1 MSSWVQGFVQGLAQD
16 YATDKWNDYAEA
28 KFQPTKDPFYEKTA
42 NGKSKRRKLPDF
54 CSQREKKLWKKLQNR
69 AWKDDRCLCGC
80 LWVNWGLGLAPVL
93 SIIPTIGPIIMYMVH
108 SKLISMADKE
118 LSLPADVLAKLHGN
132 IVLDLLIS
140 LPPLLGTLLAWLNAC
155 STRNCALI
163 YNYMAKNAIK
173 KHNAMVQQTQVYP
186 GPASMPSSGPIT
198 HQKTYAYK
206 PEYQSSRPT
215 PPPLAA
221 TGMPLDTRA
230 QKVPRTASQ
239 PMSSRPAPRS
249 VW

>member
-1 MSSWVQGFVQGLAQD
+1 MQGLAQD
-16 YATDKWNDYAEA
+16 YATDKWNGYAEV
-28 KFQPTKDPFYEKTA
+28 KFQPTRDPFYEKTA
-42 NGKSKRRKLPDF
+42 NGKTRRRKLPDY

-118 LSLPADVLAKLHGN
+118 LSLPADMIAKLHGN
-132 IVLDLLIS
+132 IMLDLLIS

-163 YNYMAKNAIK
+163 YNYMAKNATK
-173 KHNAMVQQTQVYP
+173 KHNAMVQQEQLYTSPAGVPPP
-186 GPASMPSSGPIT
+186 GPAAY
-198 HQKTYAYK
+198 QKTNAYR
-206 PEYQSSRPT
+206 PEYQGNRPA
-215 PPPLAA
+215 PPPPA
-221 TGMPLDTRA
+221 TRA
-230 QKVPRTASQ
+230 VSPGARTQQAAQ
-239 PMSSRPAPRS
+239 MPPQQIPSRPAPRAA
-249 VW
+249 W